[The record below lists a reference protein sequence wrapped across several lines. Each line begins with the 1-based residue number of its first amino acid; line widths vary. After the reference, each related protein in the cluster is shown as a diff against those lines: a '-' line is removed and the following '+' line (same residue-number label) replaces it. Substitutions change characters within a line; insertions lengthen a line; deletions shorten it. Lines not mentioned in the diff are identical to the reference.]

1 VCARREHATHRVGHL
16 FALDMKFLAR
26 SMPPVQLVYLGRS
39 PRTWTW
45 GGVRDEQ
52 VAREL
57 GAREG
62 VRAARHYLRAGMPAF
77 LARRDVRHLDRRVAR
92 MKVSRMVR
100 FLVTFNVLGEAVL
113 GEPFLGEVGSGAF
126 LRNSATSPRSAT
138 TCSRRSRTASPMAA
152 GWRATEIWWFTMR
165 FGHPKKGDRSKGVKP
180 RDVQPNLRSRRRP
193 AIGIVSHISCR
204 TL

>member
-1 VCARREHATHRVGHL
+1 MCARREHATHRVGHL

-77 LARRDVRHLDRRVAR
+77 LARRDVRHLDRRVGEEADQ
-92 MKVSRMVR
+92 VR
-100 FLVTFNVLGEAVL
+100 LDLLALDAVL

>member
-1 VCARREHATHRVGHL
+1 
-16 FALDMKFLAR
+16 MKFLAR

-77 LARRDVRHLDRRVAR
+77 LARRDVRHLDRRVGEEADQ
-92 MKVSRMVR
+92 VR
-100 FLVTFNVLGEAVL
+100 LDLLALDAVL

-193 AIGIVSHISCR
+193 SIGIVSHISCR

>member
-1 VCARREHATHRVGHL
+1 MCARREHATHRVGHL

-138 TCSRRSRTASPMAA
+138 TCRGGHARRLPWQQDGVLPRSGGSRCVLVIQKRVTAA
-152 GWRATEIWWFTMR
+152 R
-165 FGHPKKGDRSKGVKP
+165 V
-180 RDVQPNLRSRRRP
+180 
-193 AIGIVSHISCR
+193 
-204 TL
+204 

>member
-1 VCARREHATHRVGHL
+1 MCARREHATHRVGHL

-100 FLVTFNVLGEAVL
+100 FLVTFNVWAKPSWASRSWARWAPAPPCATLPPLRGAPLRARGGHARRLPWQQDGVL
-113 GEPFLGEVGSGAF
+113 PKSGGSRCV
-126 LRNSATSPRSAT
+126 LVIQKRV
-138 TCSRRSRTASPMAA
+138 TAA
-152 GWRATEIWWFTMR
+152 R
-165 FGHPKKGDRSKGVKP
+165 V
-180 RDVQPNLRSRRRP
+180 
-193 AIGIVSHISCR
+193 
-204 TL
+204 

>member
-1 VCARREHATHRVGHL
+1 
-16 FALDMKFLAR
+16 
-26 SMPPVQLVYLGRS
+26 MPPVQLVYLGRS

-77 LARRDVRHLDRRVAR
+77 LARRDVRHLDRRVGEEADQ
-92 MKVSRMVR
+92 VR
-100 FLVTFNVLGEAVL
+100 LDLLALDAVL

-180 RDVQPNLRSRRRP
+180 RDLGNGLHRVEVAGPVDLPVSLPSRSGILVQYSSRSRRLAGRW
-193 AIGIVSHISCR
+193 A
-204 TL
+204 